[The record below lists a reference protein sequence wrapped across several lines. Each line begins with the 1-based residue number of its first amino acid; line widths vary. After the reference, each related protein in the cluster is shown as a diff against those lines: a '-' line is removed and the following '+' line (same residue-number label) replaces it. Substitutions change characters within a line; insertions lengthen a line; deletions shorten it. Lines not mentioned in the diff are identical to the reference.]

1 MPPMSFAKLFPVGLL
16 LWILAMAAIWTHC
29 GGGYEMLFYGAWAAL
44 FIWMVIEDF
53 LQQTVDVRLAAA
65 LFALT
70 AIYRCMVG
78 EGVELACGCIAGVY
92 ISTLIFIL
100 GVRIETEEGEEKGE
114 EKTLQLTAMKIG
126 FVPSMGIAIALGFFA
141 GDFMAGLEELLLGV
155 GESIAYQGAES
166 IAIFSLFMGLVG
178 FAQNVRI
185 RRRKAENPKVRTAVG
200 FGEGD
205 ILVCLI
211 VGGLIGWKGFLV
223 IFFGALCVH
232 VAMTVILFVIS
243 NFIERNKT

>member
-114 EKTLQLTAMKIG
+114 EKALQLTAMKIG
-126 FVPSMGIAIALGFFA
+126 FVPSMGIAIALGFFV
-141 GDFMAGLEELLLGV
+141 GDFSGLEEMLLGV

-166 IAIFSLFMGLVG
+166 IAMFSLLMGLVG
-178 FAQNVRI
+178 FVQYVRI
-185 RRRKAENPKVRTAVG
+185 RKKKAENPDARTAVG

-211 VGGLIGWKGFLV
+211 VGGLVGWKGFLV
-223 IFFGALCVH
+223 VFFGALCVH
-232 VAMTVILFVIS
+232 VAMTVILSLSSAF
-243 NFIERNKT
+243 EATQKP